1 MAMTRLIMCTAVIL
15 FASYACAEAAESD
28 REPDITVTA
37 ERVDAWE
44 MSFEDMEFVTH
55 AINCGK
61 RLYEDG
67 QEAAAW
73 PYLRM
78 GAGYG
83 DVDSQFWTASMLR
96 RGKDVAPNWNAAIG
110 WLGVAA
116 DGNVKPG
123 AKKML
128 REARKSLCDGRADCE
143 QQFDAIVAEYVR
155 RYGRDASGMACRY
168 AKGERGQG
176 VSSFR
181 VNRGSR
187 VVVCEFARLFQPRD
201 VLADADLE
209 AAIGTPGAEPTVD
222 AAGTNRPNLAAAYP
236 GTSEFAVRVPG
247 GVTSRRGKM
256 RCPDL
261 GSGPAPAN

>member
-1 MAMTRLIMCTAVIL
+1 MTMTRLIMCMAAIL
-15 FASYACAEAAESD
+15 LASDTRSEDAESD

-55 AINCGK
+55 AIDCGK

-83 DVDSQFWTASMLR
+83 DVDSQFRTASMLS
-96 RGKDVAPNWNAAIG
+96 RGKDVAQDWNATVG

-123 AKKML
+123 AKKTL
-128 REARKSLCDGRADCE
+128 REAKQSLCDGRADCE
-143 QQFDAIVAEYVR
+143 RQFEAIVADYVR

-168 AKGERGQG
+168 AKGERGRG

-187 VVVCEFARLFQPRD
+187 KVVCVFPRLFRPRD
-201 VLADADLE
+201 VLADANLE
-209 AAIGTPGAEPTVD
+209 AAIGPPGEEPT
-222 AAGTNRPNLAAAYP
+222 ATTGGTARPDLAAAYP
-236 GTSEFAVRVPG
+236 GTAEFAVSVPG
-247 GVTSRRGKM
+247 GVTSRRERM

-261 GSGPAPAN
+261 GSGPVPAK

>member
-1 MAMTRLIMCTAVIL
+1 MAMTRLIMCMAAVVL
-15 FASYACAEAAESD
+15 ASYARSEAAESD

-55 AINCGK
+55 AIDCGK
-61 RLYEDG
+61 RLYEGG

-83 DVDSQFWTASMLR
+83 DVDSQFRTASMLS
-96 RGKDVAPNWNAAIG
+96 RGKDVVQDWNAAVG

-123 AKKML
+123 AKKTL

-143 QQFDAIVAEYVR
+143 QQFNAIVAEYVR

-181 VNRGSR
+181 IDRGSR
-187 VVVCEFARLFQPRD
+187 KVVCVFPRLFQPRD
-201 VLADADLE
+201 VLADANLE
-209 AAIGTPGAEPTVD
+209 AAIGTPGEEPTVD
-222 AAGTNRPNLAAAYP
+222 AAGTVRPNLAAAYP
-236 GTSEFAVRVPG
+236 GTSEFVVRVPG
-247 GVTSRRGKM
+247 GATSQGQKM

-261 GSGPAPAN
+261 GSGSVPAK

>member
-1 MAMTRLIMCTAVIL
+1 MTMARLIMCMAAIL
-15 FASYACAEAAESD
+15 LASDTRSEDAESD

-44 MSFEDMEFVTH
+44 MSFEDMEFVTR
-55 AINCGK
+55 AIDCGK

-67 QEAAAW
+67 QESAAW

-83 DVDSQFWTASMLR
+83 DVDSQFRTASMLS
-96 RGKDVAPNWNAAIG
+96 RGKDVGQDWNAAVG

-123 AKKML
+123 AKKTL
-128 REARKSLCDGRADCE
+128 REAKQSLCDGRADCE
-143 QQFDAIVAEYVR
+143 RQFEAIVAEYVR

-168 AKGERGQG
+168 AKGERGRG

-187 VVVCEFARLFQPRD
+187 KVVCEFPRLFQPRD

-209 AAIGTPGAEPTVD
+209 AATGRPGGEPTVD
-222 AAGTNRPNLAAAYP
+222 ADGTVRPDLAVAYP

-261 GSGPAPAN
+261 GSGPGPAN